1 MTYPPQQP
9 PPPGHYPG
17 PHGQPYGGQ
26 PPYGSQPPY
35 GPPPGWPPP
44 PPPQKNKTGLIVA
57 IVVAAVLLIGGT
69 VTVVLL
75 TTGDDKPTS
84 TASGNTP
91 VPPPQSGSKPPPSGS
106 KKPGTGNVE
115 NKAEVE
121 AAVTKVAQQY
131 AEAMNRQ
138 DAAAAT
144 QLTCKKADPGVV
156 YETAAGKLE
165 ATVLHVTIYS
175 ATRTTVNLG
184 AKGVDTRGAP
194 LPIVQEN
201 GTWCVEV

>member
-1 MTYPPQQP
+1 M
-9 PPPGHYPG
+9 
-17 PHGQPYGGQ
+17 
-26 PPYGSQPPY
+26 
-35 GPPPGWPPP
+35 
-44 PPPQKNKTGLIVA
+44 A
-57 IVVAAVLLIGGT
+57 IVVAAVLLIGGA

-75 TTGDDKPTS
+75 TTGGDKPTS

-91 VPPPQSGSKPPPSGS
+91 VPPPPSGSKPPPSGS

-131 AEAMNRQ
+131 ADAMNRQ

-184 AKGVDTRGAP
+184 PRAWTSGERRCRSCRRTARGAWKSDLELRGRVDQVSP
-194 LPIVQEN
+194 A
-201 GTWCVEV
+201 

>member
-1 MTYPPQQP
+1 M
-9 PPPGHYPG
+9 
-17 PHGQPYGGQ
+17 
-26 PPYGSQPPY
+26 
-35 GPPPGWPPP
+35 
-44 PPPQKNKTGLIVA
+44 V
-57 IVVAAVLLIGGT
+57 IVVAAVLLVGGA

-75 TTGDDKPTS
+75 TTGDDKPTN
-84 TASGNTP
+84 TASGSTP
-91 VPPPQSGSKPPPSGS
+91 VPPPQSGSKPPSSGS

-131 AEAMNRQ
+131 ADAMNRK

-144 QLTCKKADPGVV
+144 QLTCKKVDPGVA
-156 YETAAGKLE
+156 YETAVGKFE

-184 AKGVDTRGAP
+184 AKGVQTRGAP
-194 LPIVQEN
+194 LPIVKED
-201 GTWCVEV
+201 GIWCVEV